1 MNTKPTIFEKALE
14 AANVENYL
22 GDFDTVE
29 AIVRAFAQAVLE
41 ADDEATLL
49 AEVNRMAL
57 IFSGVEQGYTIV
69 PDWHSRLGVGMKA
82 CERLNIDPEQ
92 SYQDILRSAFAD
104 YAAQLLDVLRAN
116 HDQPEDVWGWQIDA
130 VVEHCTALLV
140 GIIDTLYPE
149 SDADE
154 A

>member
-14 AANVENYL
+14 AADVENYL

-29 AIVRAFAQAVLE
+29 ALVRAFAQNVLE
-41 ADDEATLL
+41 ADNEEAIF

-69 PDWHSRLGVGMKA
+69 PDWHTRDGLGVKA
-82 CERLNIDPEQ
+82 CERLDIEPNQ

-104 YAAQLLDVLRAN
+104 YASQFFDVVAAN
-116 HDQPEDVWGWQIDA
+116 HDQPEDVWGWQLDA
-130 VVEHCTALLV
+130 IVEHCTALLV